1 MGEKATLLIYCPDQV
16 GIVATVTEFIQKNN
30 GNIVSLDQH
39 IDIEEDYFFMR
50 VEWDLESFS
59 VPRDKLND
67 YFKTLI
73 GDRFKMNFKIYFSDN
88 KPKMALFVTK
98 LTHCFY
104 DILGRTQSG
113 EWNLEVPLIISNHEY
128 LRSIAD
134 KFGIPFYHIPIT
146 KENKVEQ
153 EKVQL
158 KLLKEY
164 EIDFVVLARYMQ
176 IISPQLIEVF
186 PSQIINIHHS
196 FLPAFPGAKPYHS
209 AYERG
214 VKVIGATAHYVT
226 EELDCGPILEQ
237 DVTQISHKNS
247 VKDLIR
253 KGQDLEKVVLSRAI
267 YNHLERKSLVFRNKT
282 VIFD

>member
-1 MGEKATLLIYCPDQV
+1 MGEKATLLIYCPDQA
-16 GIVATVTEFIQKNN
+16 GIVATVTEFIHKNN

-39 IDIEEDYFFMR
+39 IDTEEDYFFMR
-50 VEWDLESFS
+50 VQWDLDGFT
-59 VPRDKLND
+59 VPKNKIND

-73 GDRFKMNFKIYFSDN
+73 GDRFNMSFEIHISDR
-88 KPKMALFVTK
+88 KPRMVLLVTK
-98 LTHCFY
+98 LTHCLY

-113 EWNLEVPLIISNHEY
+113 EWELEIPLIVSNHEY
-128 LRSIAD
+128 LKPIAD
-134 KFGIPFYHIPIT
+134 QFGIPFYHIPIT
-146 KENKVEQ
+146 KENKTEQ

-158 KLLKEY
+158 KLLKEHNV
-164 EIDFVVLARYMQ
+164 DFVVLARYMQ
-176 IISPQLIEVF
+176 IISPQLIEKY
-186 PSQIINIHHS
+186 PNQIINIHHS

-237 DVTQISHKNS
+237 DVTQVSHKNS
-247 VKDLIR
+247 IKDLIR

-282 VIFD
+282 VIFE

>member
-1 MGEKATLLIYCPDQV
+1 MGEKATLLIYCPDQS
-16 GIVATVTEFIQKNN
+16 GIVATVTEFIHKNN
-30 GNIVSLDQH
+30 GNVVSLDQH
-39 IDIEEDYFFMR
+39 IDTEENYFFMR
-50 VEWDLESFS
+50 VKWDLESFS
-59 VPRDKLND
+59 VPKNKLND

-73 GDRFKMNFKIYFSDN
+73 GDRFEMSFEIHFSDK

-98 LTHCFY
+98 LTHCLY
-104 DILGRTQSG
+104 DILGRNQSG
-113 EWNLEVPLIISNHEY
+113 EWNLEIPLIISNHEH
-128 LRSIAD
+128 LRSVAEQ
-134 KFGIPFYHIPIT
+134 FNIPFYHIPIT
-146 KENKVEQ
+146 KENKAEQ
-153 EKVQL
+153 ERVQL

-164 EIDFVVLARYMQ
+164 DIDFVVLARYMQ
-176 IISPQLIEVF
+176 IISPLLIEEF
-186 PSQIINIHHS
+186 PNRIINIHHS

-237 DVTQISHKNS
+237 DVAQVSHKNS
-247 VKDLIR
+247 IKDLIR